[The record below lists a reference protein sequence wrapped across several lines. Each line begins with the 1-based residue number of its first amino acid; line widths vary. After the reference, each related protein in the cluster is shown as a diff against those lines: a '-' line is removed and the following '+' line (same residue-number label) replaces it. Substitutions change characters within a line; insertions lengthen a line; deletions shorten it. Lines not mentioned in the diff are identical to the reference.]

1 MSDWYFLHDDKSF
14 SLAVTDN
21 EKMQAYAQFENPD
34 IKFVARDEIGNKVV
48 STVFLGLDHSFIHGE
63 PPVLFETMVFNGDGD
78 GGDCWRYHTYEEAMA
93 GHRKACDNL
102 TTGLTRE
109 ELEASRALIEALLK
123 VEQ

>member
-48 STVFLGLDHSFIHGE
+48 STVFLGLDHSYVSGE

-123 VEQ
+123 EQ